1 MSNYGPP
8 DIRQRPGC
16 LTNLSGNSGLP
27 AEMMDLILLRLPVK
41 YLLRCRAVSK
51 PWCIIIDSL
60 SFLKRHLQRSIDCC
74 HDTAAVFKH
83 PCEAPSHL
91 AVFYVADVGS
101 LYDTKFKPKPKSHED
116 ITALPVVGEASPGQA
131 SQGQA
136 SQGAASR
143 KRKVRKG
150 KSRKGKD
157 PVVEPVS
164 CYLADDDS
172 VCELVSV
179 DMNKIFEFGLS
190 EPQLVGSCNGLVC
203 VWNQH
208 HKYGSS
214 IYIWNPA
221 TRKSRRLPK
230 HVNCRHVPFPHL
242 LLGSSIVGFG
252 YDSLH
257 HDYKVVTSID
267 SNYFGRNFG
276 VLLMSVF
283 SLSGSSWR
291 RIQPIT
297 NDYHIDVQ
305 KFGTYANVGSVDN
318 HYVDIWL
325 MNNSGGD
332 WVKLF
337 AVDTESLFGSLEV
350 VLPFAFSKSRRPI
363 LLQAGDN
370 KLYWYDHV
378 KNEVEKV
385 GINGLEED
393 FMMLAYMESFIDPGK
408 DQKWKE
414 KTELQRLE
422 HKEKWEEQIEEEI
435 KNNKVNGYRFDGYSF
450 EEQVI

>member
-305 KFGTYANVGSVDN
+305 KFGTYANGSVF
-318 HYVDIWL
+318 WL
-325 MNNSGGD
+325 ARKDPNLTN
-332 WVKLF
+332 LI
-337 AVDTESLFGSLEV
+337 
-350 VLPFAFSKSRRPI
+350 FAFDLGAETHRALVSC
-363 LLQAGDN
+363 
-370 KLYWYDHV
+370 WC
-378 KNEVEKV
+378 
-385 GINGLEED
+385 
-393 FMMLAYMESFIDPGK
+393 F
-408 DQKWKE
+408 
-414 KTELQRLE
+414 
-422 HKEKWEEQIEEEI
+422 
-435 KNNKVNGYRFDGYSF
+435 
-450 EEQVI
+450 